1 MIEEVNARFVAVRV
15 ELNTQDHPEKHFR
28 MELFDA
34 KGLPTVGLIDSK
46 GQVVPGKTIGR
57 DLTVGKFDAAQYV
70 EILKGV
76 K

>member
-1 MIEEVNARFVAVRV
+1 MIDEVNARFVAVRV
-15 ELNTQDHPEKHFR
+15 MLDTQDHPEKHFR
-28 MELFDA
+28 EELFGT
-34 KGLPTVGLIDSK
+34 KGLPTVGLID
-46 GQVVPGKTIGR
+46 GEGRPVAGKTIGL